1 VARAVVIAY
10 RAIQTKNEKT
20 KNQTT
25 MAIHTLD
32 LRFQD
37 TPGIV
42 AAFLIE
48 SEGDLALVETGPAST
63 LPVLLEGIRALG
75 FAPERVRHVLV
86 THIHLDHAGAAG
98 WWARQG
104 ATVHV
109 HPRGAQHLAEPEKLI
124 ASARRVYGDRFDS
137 LWGEM
142 LPVPA
147 EKLVALEDGKSVKV
161 GRTKITALDTPGHAR
176 HHNAYACGDSCF
188 TGDVA
193 GARLQG
199 CDYISVT
206 GAPPQFDPVAYLDSI
221 TRLHAAGFE
230 RLFLSHFGEVTD
242 VSRHLTTYAQR
253 VGMASDSVKKLMEH
267 GLAGDDLRAAYT
279 ELEHEFAAKS
289 GVNDA
294 LWERYELVNNSAMCA
309 DGIALFHEKNPTP

>member
-1 VARAVVIAY
+1 
-10 RAIQTKNEKT
+10 
-20 KNQTT
+20 
-25 MAIHTLD
+25 MAQIHTLD

-48 SEGDLALVETGPAST
+48 SERELALIETGPAST
-63 LPVLLEGIRALG
+63 LPVLIEGIRALG
-75 FAPERVRHVLV
+75 FAPELIRRVFV
-86 THIHLDHAGAAG
+86 THVHLDHAGAAG

-109 HPRGAQHLAEPEKLI
+109 HPRGAQHLTAPEKLI
-124 ASARRVYGDRFDS
+124 TSARRVYGGRFDS

-142 LPVPA
+142 LPAPA
-147 EKLVALEDGKSVKV
+147 DRVVALADGESVKV

-176 HHNAYACGDSCF
+176 HHNAYVCAGSCF

-199 CDYISVT
+199 SDYISVT

-221 TRLHAAGFE
+221 TRLHEARFD
-230 RLFLSHFGEVTD
+230 RLFLSHFGEFTD
-242 VSRHLTTYAQR
+242 VSRHLTNYARR
-253 VGMASDSVKKLMEH
+253 VGLVSDSVKGLMQQ
-267 GLAGDDLRAAYT
+267 GLGGDELRAAYT
-279 ELEHEFAAKS
+279 KLEHDSAAKS
-289 GVNDA
+289 GVDDA
-294 LWERYELVNNSAMCA
+294 LWRRYELVNNSSMCA
-309 DGIALFHEKNPTP
+309 DGIALFHEKNPQP